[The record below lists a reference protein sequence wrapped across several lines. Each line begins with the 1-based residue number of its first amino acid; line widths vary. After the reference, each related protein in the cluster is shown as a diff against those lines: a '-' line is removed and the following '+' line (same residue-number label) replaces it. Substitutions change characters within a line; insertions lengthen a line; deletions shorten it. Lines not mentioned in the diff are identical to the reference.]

1 MNDNIQV
8 LCEQAKS
15 LIEERNFEQ
24 ATTVC
29 DKILKNDPKSNF
41 ALFHKAFSLENLE
54 KLEDALKNY
63 ELLIQF
69 HSESQDPDWS
79 IYSAAFY
86 NKGLVHRDLADFGQA
101 EYCFRIVTRLH
112 PDNPD
117 AWQMRA
123 DAYDSLD
130 EKILAE
136 ACYNHAKKL
145 EENNS
150 LIDQKTKDESNN
162 IYEKGKKS
170 INTSFGQIKNEYEP
184 KKEYFDEVSRTE
196 DSRIKQAL
204 ASLHSRLSETDKEN
218 AYKWSAYYRGLVDG
232 EL

>member
-8 LCEQAKS
+8 LCEQAQS
-15 LIEERNFEQ
+15 LVQEKNFEQ

-41 ALFHKAFSLENLE
+41 ALFNKAFSLQQLE
-54 KLEDALKNY
+54 KLEDALKSY

-69 HSESQDPDWS
+69 HSESQDP
-79 IYSAAFY
+79 SAAFY
-86 NKGLVHRDLADFGQA
+86 NKGLVHRDLADFAQA
-101 EYCFRIVTRLH
+101 EYCFRTVISFH
-112 PDNPD
+112 PEDPD
-117 AWQMRA
+117 SWYMRG
-123 DAYDSLD
+123 DAFDSLD

-136 ACYNHAKKL
+136 ACYSHANKLNENHSSN
-145 EENNS
+145 E
-150 LIDQKTKDESNN
+150 QKTKDESNN

-170 INTSFGQIKNEYEP
+170 INTPFGQIKNEPEP
-184 KKEYFDEVSRTE
+184 KIDYLDEVSRTE

-204 ASLHSRLSETDKEN
+204 ASLHSRLSENDREN

-232 EL
+232 GSEV

>member
-8 LCEQAKS
+8 LCEQAQS
-15 LIEERNFEQ
+15 LVQEKNYEQ

-41 ALFHKAFSLENLE
+41 ALFNKAYSLQNLE
-54 KLEDALKNY
+54 RLEDALKNY

-69 HSESQDPDWS
+69 HSESQDP
-79 IYSAAFY
+79 SAAYY
-86 NKGLVHRDLADFGQA
+86 NKGLVHRDLADYAQA
-101 EYCFRIVTRLH
+101 EYCFRTVISLH
-112 PDNPD
+112 PEDPD
-117 AWQMRA
+117 SWYMRG
-123 DAYDSLD
+123 DAFDSLD

-136 ACYNHAKKL
+136 ACYSHARNL
-145 EENNS
+145 NEDHLSDE
-150 LIDQKTKDESNN
+150 QKTKDESNN

>member
-1 MNDNIQV
+1 MNDNILV
-8 LCEQAKS
+8 LCEQAQS
-15 LIEERNFEQ
+15 LVQEKNYEQ

-41 ALFHKAFSLENLE
+41 ALFNKAFSLQNLE
-54 KLEDALKNY
+54 RLEDALKNY
-63 ELLIQF
+63 ELLIEF
-69 HSESQDPDWS
+69 HSESQDP
-79 IYSAAFY
+79 SAAFF
-86 NKGLVHRDLADFGQA
+86 NKGLVHRDLADYAQA
-101 EYCFRIVTRLH
+101 EYCFRTVISLH
-112 PDNPD
+112 PEDPD
-117 AWQMRA
+117 SWYMRG
-123 DAYDSLD
+123 DAFDSLD

-136 ACYNHAKKL
+136 SCYNHAKKL
-145 EENNS
+145 DRNSIENE
-150 LIDQKTKDESNN
+150 QKTKDESNN

-170 INTSFGQIKNEYEP
+170 INTPFGQIKNEPEP
-184 KKEYFDEVSRTE
+184 KIDYLDEVSRTE